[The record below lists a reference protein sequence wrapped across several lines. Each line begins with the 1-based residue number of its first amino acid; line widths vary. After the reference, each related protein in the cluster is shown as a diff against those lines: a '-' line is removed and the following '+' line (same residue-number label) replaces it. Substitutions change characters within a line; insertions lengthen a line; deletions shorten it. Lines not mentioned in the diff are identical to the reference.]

1 MPRTSTFIFI
11 FITFTI
17 LGAMASM
24 AQEVSLPLAEYEKL
38 RSRSNPSPDPAPPP
52 PAPFALELADLE
64 VKAGPESARV
74 VQTLRFTLYDDRW
87 QTVPL
92 GEAGS
97 FIRADFGGMEG
108 RVQVAGNGGWS
119 LGVRGRGRHEVTLE
133 SVLPVKRDETA
144 TRPTWRLGLKAPA
157 AAVVR
162 GRLEVPEGMEDV
174 EPEGAVVVERLTPG
188 GSAGAWRFVAPA
200 GTDVRWTLSGKAV
213 VPRRA
218 QLPLRFEA
226 ATATASTVLHTRFR
240 VLGWVEARVAQ
251 GRLERL
257 RVPIPAGLK
266 VASVRGP
273 VDWKMDGET
282 VLVLT
287 ALSPVEDSLSVE
299 IDLTGDPR
307 DKFATPLLIPEGS
320 ARTTLLGKAFLQGD
334 GILSLADPGA
344 ARVPDEREAARLPE
358 ALQSASGRLFAV
370 TDPARPPVWEAAWAE
385 RTEMLASQVDRL
397 LVDVSVGEA
406 GRASYQLWAEVRNR
420 GAQQLSFALP
430 AGFELVE
437 ARRDGASVAPGL
449 AGGAVA
455 VPLLTQEAAQ
465 VVHLLGVVPFPLPNT
480 EGVFEVPLP
489 ALSAPAAKVEVR
501 VVLPGG
507 RSYELADA
515 TRAGGVGGPPQAA
528 ARATDNAMARQVSW
542 APRAASSTVN
552 ASLFPCPPGFLQI
565 SASWSALSA
574 NPSPLALRAKDGKE
588 KVEWF

>member
-1 MPRTSTFIFI
+1 MPRTSISIFI
-11 FITFTI
+11 FTIISILSAITS
-17 LGAMASM
+17 A
-24 AQEVSLPLAEYEKL
+24 AQEVKLPLAEYEKL
-38 RSRSNPSPDPAPPP
+38 RSRSDPAPDSAAPP
-52 PAPFALELADLE
+52 PAPFALELADFE

-74 VQTLRFTLYDDRW
+74 VQSLRFTLYDDGW

-92 GEAGS
+92 GETGS

-108 RVQVAGNGGWS
+108 RVRLAEKGGWS
-119 LGVRGRGRHEVTLE
+119 LEVRGRGRHEVKLE
-133 SVLPVKRDETA
+133 SVLAVARDETA

-162 GRLEVPEGMEDV
+162 GRLEVPEGVEDV
-174 EPEGAVVVERLTPG
+174 DPEGAVAVERG
-188 GSAGAWRFVAPA
+188 AAGAWRFVAPA
-200 GTDVRWTLSGKAV
+200 GADVRWTLSGKAV

-226 ATATASTVLHTRFR
+226 TTATASTVLHTRFR

-251 GRLERL
+251 GRLEGL

-282 VLVLT
+282 LVLT

-299 IDLTGDPR
+299 LDLTGDPR

-334 GILSLADPGA
+334 GILSLTDPGA
-344 ARVPDEREAARLPE
+344 ARVPDERETERLPE
-358 ALQSASGRLFAV
+358 ALRSASGRLFAV

-420 GAQQLSFALP
+420 GAQQLSLALP

-437 ARRDGASVAPGL
+437 ARRDGAAVAPGI
-449 AGGAVA
+449 ASGAVA
-455 VPLLTQEAAQ
+455 VPLLTQEAPQ
-465 VVHLLGVVPFPLPNT
+465 VVHLLGVVPFPLPKA
-480 EGVFEVPLP
+480 EGAFEVALP

-507 RSYELADA
+507 RSYELVDV
-515 TRAGGVGGPPQAA
+515 TRAGTVGGPPQAA
-528 ARATDNAMARQVSW
+528 ARVTENAMARQVSW

-552 ASLFPCPPGFLQI
+552 ASLFPCPPGFIQI
-565 SASWSALSA
+565 GASWSALSA
-574 NPSPLALRAKDGKE
+574 NPAPLSLRAKDGKE
-588 KVEWF
+588 KVQWF